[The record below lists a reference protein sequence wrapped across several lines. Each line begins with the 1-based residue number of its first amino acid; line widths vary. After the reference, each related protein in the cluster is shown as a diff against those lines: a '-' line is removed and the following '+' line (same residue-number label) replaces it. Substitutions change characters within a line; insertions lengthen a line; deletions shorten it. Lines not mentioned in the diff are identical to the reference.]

1 MLTTIATGGFV
12 LLLKAALFVV
22 LSIVIYRV
30 LGDTSFGAGRT
41 RLPLA
46 LAIAALCVL
55 SLGGSGQGDSAAATD
70 GWVGVLLLPYA
81 ALMITLLFL
90 PFLFLVLRFVKGWRG
105 RMPLSH
111 DERPDRRGEKYSDES
126 GDRPFEPPTKRYL

>member
-12 LLLKAALFVV
+12 LLVKAALFVV

-46 LAIAALCVL
+46 LAIEALCVL
-55 SLGGSGQGDSAAATD
+55 SLGGSGRGDSAAAG
-70 GWVGVLLLPYA
+70 GWTGALLMPYA
-81 ALMITLLFL
+81 ALTITLLLL
-90 PFLFLVLRFVKGWRG
+90 PLVFLVLRFVKGWVG
-105 RMPLSH
+105 RKPRSH
-111 DERPDRRGEKYSDES
+111 EERPARRGETCSDES